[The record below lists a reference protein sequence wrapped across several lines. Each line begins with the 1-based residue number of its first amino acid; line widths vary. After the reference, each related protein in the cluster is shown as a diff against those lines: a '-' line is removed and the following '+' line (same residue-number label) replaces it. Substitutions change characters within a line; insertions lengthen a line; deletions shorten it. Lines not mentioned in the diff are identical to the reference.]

1 MSWFHFSKQER
12 VQRNREARR
21 ELAEHARKEAA
32 DNPWMI
38 GRTVTDALKLAGDEE
53 RTFEDY
59 FGEPMPSHVQAALR
73 LEIVLWRRIQ
83 AALERADTK
92 NMDEKKY
99 AQLRDGIR
107 AILLC
112 LINLLHAE
120 EEMLQSCLVRHYM
133 QIIQSVQADSAR
145 VTL

>member
-32 DNPWMI
+32 DNPWMV

-53 RTFEDY
+53 RTLEDY
-59 FGEPMPSHVQAALR
+59 FGEPMPSHMQAALR
-73 LEIVLWRRIQ
+73 LELVLWRRIQ

-99 AQLRDGIR
+99 AQSATAFAR
-107 AILLC
+107 
-112 LINLLHAE
+112 
-120 EEMLQSCLVRHYM
+120 SCF
-133 QIIQSVQADSAR
+133 A
-145 VTL
+145 